1 MLSTGSTVQS
11 PPSGRLFVVT
21 PRQVYKEKKQHSK
34 PPVSLL
40 GQLLWREFY
49 YVVAAHTPNYH
60 RMEGNAIC
68 KQIPWDDNEEF
79 FRAWEDSRTG
89 YPWID
94 AIMAQLRRTG
104 WMHHLARHCVVR
116 IPSLHYPPVNE
127 KVLVTASLTLMQP
140 HIIASLCQPCP
151 HLCTLVCAQ
160 TMRGVLCRGA
170 LPLPLCR
177 VWSAEIGQGLL
188 YHLSCYCATAASST
202 SAGSDTDKK
211 TEEVSLSCA
220 ACFFCKYTET

>member
-1 MLSTGSTVQS
+1 MQCVS
-11 PPSGRLFVVT
+11 
-21 PRQVYKEKKQHSK
+21 RQVYKEKKEHSK

-60 RMEGNAIC
+60 RMEGNPIC
-68 KQIPWDDNEEF
+68 KQIPWDDNEDF

-116 IPSLHYPPVNE
+116 ISSLYYLPVNHP
-127 KVLVTASLTLMQP
+127 VYGQHLASHLM
-140 HIIASLCQPCP
+140 
-151 HLCTLVCAQ
+151 
-160 TMRGVLCRGA
+160 
-170 LPLPLCR
+170 
-177 VWSAEIGQGLL
+177 
-188 YHLSCYCATAASST
+188 
-202 SAGSDTDKK
+202 
-211 TEEVSLSCA
+211 
-220 ACFFCKYTET
+220 

>member
-1 MLSTGSTVQS
+1 MADCMQCVS
-11 PPSGRLFVVT
+11 
-21 PRQVYKEKKQHSK
+21 RQVYKEKKEHSK

-60 RMEGNAIC
+60 RMEGNPIC
-68 KQIPWDDNEEF
+68 KQIPWDDNEDF

-116 IPSLHYPPVNE
+116 ISSLYYLPVNHP
-127 KVLVTASLTLMQP
+127 VYGQHLASHLM
-140 HIIASLCQPCP
+140 
-151 HLCTLVCAQ
+151 
-160 TMRGVLCRGA
+160 
-170 LPLPLCR
+170 
-177 VWSAEIGQGLL
+177 
-188 YHLSCYCATAASST
+188 
-202 SAGSDTDKK
+202 
-211 TEEVSLSCA
+211 
-220 ACFFCKYTET
+220 